1 MTMDDSDQLQQAQ
14 DYIQVLQR
22 ALREAQ
28 ASAALP
34 EPDVRGNKRSAEAA
48 FASLSSSSSSSIV
61 PTSVQSDAA
70 RAAAQRSALDEA
82 FRSDDDKGPDPIFGT
97 GTHPEAQLIA
107 NQKATFNEMRS
118 KIQEKFFKHPESK
131 LKAHENCNKLQTLSL
146 ELELAKAAAR
156 RMKDALVCL
165 EDHLVSNPT
174 PAVVEPVAVLRTALQ
189 VLHDV
194 ITRQQNRKLELE
206 NRRHMIYI
214 GDDCMSTTE
223 YERAVETRWLRY
235 HNDPKMLETAIQ
247 EVTGSTLQRLLGPPA
262 TSKPR
267 GQGGAP
273 PAPGANRSGAAS
285 SSSSSSGFIRSSS
298 SGPSAPQSSSR
309 KSVGGG
315 KGKKGA
321 GGGSGPSASE

>member
-1 MTMDDSDQLQQAQ
+1 MAPSAPPPQLATEPAAGVLALPQTTEADAVGAGFTTAPPMTMDDSDQLQQAQ

-118 KIQEKFFKHPESK
+118 KIQEKFFK
-131 LKAHENCNKLQTLSL
+131 
-146 ELELAKAAAR
+146 
-156 RMKDALVCL
+156 
-165 EDHLVSNPT
+165 T
-174 PAVVEPVAVLRTALQ
+174 P
-189 VLHDV
+189 
-194 ITRQQNRKLELE
+194 
-206 NRRHMIYI
+206 
-214 GDDCMSTTE
+214 
-223 YERAVETRWLRY
+223 
-235 HNDPKMLETAIQ
+235 
-247 EVTGSTLQRLLGPPA
+247 
-262 TSKPR
+262 
-267 GQGGAP
+267 
-273 PAPGANRSGAAS
+273 
-285 SSSSSSGFIRSSS
+285 
-298 SGPSAPQSSSR
+298 
-309 KSVGGG
+309 
-315 KGKKGA
+315 
-321 GGGSGPSASE
+321 